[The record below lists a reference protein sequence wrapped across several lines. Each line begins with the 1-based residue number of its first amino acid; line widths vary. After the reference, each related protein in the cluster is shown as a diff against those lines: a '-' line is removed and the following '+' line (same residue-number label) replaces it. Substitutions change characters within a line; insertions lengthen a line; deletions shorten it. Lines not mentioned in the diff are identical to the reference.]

1 MRVRTP
7 LAPALTLALL
17 AACAQVQVKAVATAP
32 GEPRAFE
39 VRSRTQPEL
48 QAEVAR
54 LCPKGHEVLRQSHTT
69 ARVEREGFI
78 VHRTWQ
84 QAHDWLGTGNA
95 HTAQALVQCKA

>member
-1 MRVRTP
+1 MHARTLLP
-7 LAPALTLALL
+7 LFALMLL
-17 AACAQVQVKAVATAP
+17 TACAQLQVKSVATAP
-32 GEPRAFE
+32 GDPRAYE

-54 LCPKGHEVLRQSHTT
+54 LCPKGHEVLRQSQHT

-84 QAHDWLGTGNA
+84 QAHDWLGTGDA
-95 HTAQALVQCKA
+95 HGAQALVQCKA